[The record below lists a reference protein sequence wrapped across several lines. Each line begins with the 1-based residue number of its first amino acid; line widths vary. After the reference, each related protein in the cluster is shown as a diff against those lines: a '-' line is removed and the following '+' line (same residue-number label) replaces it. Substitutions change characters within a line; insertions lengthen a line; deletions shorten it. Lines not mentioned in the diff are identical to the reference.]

1 MTTRDGAVI
10 AALVDVLGEGRVRA
24 GPDDLAYYGRDRCR
38 GPWPVA
44 PSAIALPRSVE
55 DVQAVVRLCARH
67 GWAIVPS
74 GGRTGLA
81 GGATATCGEVVLSME
96 GLARVLHVDVAGRSL
111 RCQAGATVEQV
122 ADAARAHGL
131 LYPVDF
137 AAKGSAQIG
146 GTIATNAGGV
156 RVIRYG
162 STRAWVM
169 GLRVVLA
176 DGAVLDVGRPVLKD
190 NTGYDL
196 RQLFIGSEGTL
207 GVIVEA
213 TLRLTVPPAGAV
225 VALCACPD
233 LAAVLDLFTRVQ
245 DSHMQV
251 AAFECFDQGCVE
263 HVRRHRGE
271 HGGGPLAVA
280 GPWYALV
287 EVEVPWP
294 GDDAREATVERTVEV
309 LAQAQDG
316 GVVADAT
323 VAMHGAQARQL
334 WALREDISEALHPRG
349 PHKSDVT
356 VPMSKI
362 DGFVARWREAVGR
375 ALPGAE
381 ARVFGH
387 VGDGNLHLNV
397 LPPPDMARERFL
409 AACEALDDT
418 TYAMVRDAGG
428 SISAEHGVG
437 LLKRRHLPMSRSAGE
452 LARMA
457 TIKRALDPQ
466 GMFNPGKLLPAAEPE
481 PAA

>member
-1 MTTRDGAVI
+1 MTARDGAAL
-10 AALVDVLGEGRVRA
+10 AALVDLLGEGGVRA
-24 GPDDLAYYGRDRCR
+24 SAEDLAFYGSDRCR

-44 PSAIALPRSVE
+44 PAAVALPRSE
-55 DVQAVVRLCARH
+55 EEVQAVVRLCAAR
-67 GWAIVPS
+67 GFSIVPS

-81 GGATATCGEVVLSME
+81 GGATATGGEVVLSLE
-96 GLARVLHVDVAGRSL
+96 RLSKVLEVDAPGRTL

-122 ADAARAHGL
+122 IDAAAAVGL

-146 GTIATNAGGV
+146 GTLATNAGGV

-162 STRAWVM
+162 STRSWVL

-176 DGAVLDVGRPVLKD
+176 DGAVVDVGRPVLKD

-196 RQLFIGSEGTL
+196 RQLFVGSEGTL

-225 VALCACPD
+225 VALCALPD
-233 LAAVLDLFTRVQ
+233 LGAVLDLFARVQ
-245 DSHMQV
+245 GDHLQIG
-251 AAFECFDQGCVE
+251 AFECFDEGCLR

-271 HGGGPLAVA
+271 AEGGPLAVP

-294 GDDAREATVERTVEV
+294 GDAAREATVDRVVEV
-309 LAQAQDG
+309 LAQAQDA
-316 GVVADAT
+316 GVVGDAT
-323 VAMHGAQARQL
+323 VAMSGAQARQL
-334 WALREDISEALHPRG
+334 WALREDISESLHPQG

-356 VPMSKI
+356 VPLSKLPT
-362 DGFVARWREAVGR
+362 FVPRWQQAVARAI
-375 ALPGAE
+375 PGAE

-397 LPPPDMARERFL
+397 LPPPAAPRAEFL
-409 AACEALDDT
+409 AACEALDDV
-418 TYAMVRDAGG
+418 TYAMVRDVAG

-437 LLKRRHLPMSRSAGE
+437 LLKRRHLPFSRSARE
-452 LARMA
+452 LAIMA
-457 TIKRALDPQ
+457 AIKAALDPA
-466 GMFNPGKLLPAAEPE
+466 GVFNPGKLLPEPGAVPE
-481 PAA
+481 G